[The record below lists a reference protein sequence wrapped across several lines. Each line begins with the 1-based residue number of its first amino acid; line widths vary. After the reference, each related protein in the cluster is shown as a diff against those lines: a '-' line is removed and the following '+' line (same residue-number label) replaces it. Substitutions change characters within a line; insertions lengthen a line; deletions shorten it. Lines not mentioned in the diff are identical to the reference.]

1 MINEQV
7 LDRQTGRW
15 LWHAGGA
22 AGVRGTSRGTD
33 GDVAPVVDGPT
44 IIVMRHGTLE
54 GRDPRSGRVRW
65 TRRQRGFAPPP
76 GAGGTGIAV
85 GPSTVVVGRSEAP
98 GALTTDAIALDRATG
113 KERWAANIPSG
124 PITLT
129 RNIVMVEGGA
139 LRGLD
144 LNTGAL
150 RWEAQVA
157 SVSVAVGVDADAA
170 VVANIDGIDAFDAV
184 TGSQR
189 WTVARSDHFLVQPGS
204 GVVMMYRTNEP
215 TRLVV
220 DIKTGAER
228 ARFDAANSEILPL
241 SARRFVRAGLDVY
254 EGIRADGR
262 VVWTTPKARGFES
275 ENDALVGDD
284 LVTIPDHC
292 ER

>member
-1 MINEQV
+1 M
-7 LDRQTGRW
+7 RW

-22 AGVRGTSRGTD
+22 AEVRGASRGTD

-76 GAGGTGIAV
+76 GAGGTGVAV

-170 VVANIDGIDAFDAV
+170 VVANSDGIDAFDAV

-220 DIKTGAER
+220 DIKTGSER
-228 ARFDAANSEILPL
+228 ARLPL
-241 SARRFVRAGLDVY
+241 RTLRSFPCPHGVLSVRDSMCTKVSVPTVGWSGRHRKRVASKVRMTPSSATIWSRSPIIAS
-254 EGIRADGR
+254 AD
-262 VVWTTPKARGFES
+262 PPH
-275 ENDALVGDD
+275 
-284 LVTIPDHC
+284 I
-292 ER
+292 